1 MYTKNTLLFTLLVA
15 TSSITSCTK
24 NEPTVAAVID
34 PIVDNAAAAANNV
47 SPLLL
52 TTLYNY
58 ANQTKPNYITKDN
71 SLGNPIV
78 NEKASIGRVLFYDKN
93 LSVNNTISCSS
104 CHKQNFAFSDTAI
117 QSNGVLGGLTV
128 RHSMR
133 LVNAR
138 FGNEL
143 KFFWNERAASLEAQ
157 TIMPIQDHLEMGFS
171 GLAGRGNFTSL
182 LTKLSGINYYKTLF
196 KTGYG
201 DTIINQTRIQESLA
215 QFIRSIQS
223 FDSKYDIGR
232 AQVNNDN
239 TPFPNFT
246 ATENNGKILFITPPT
261 FDANGNRI
269 GGGLGCNGCHK
280 APEFDIDPNTRN
292 NGVIG
297 VIGSAAIELNDT
309 RAPSLRNLTK
319 VDGTINSPMMHTG
332 QFKTLEAVLGH
343 YNAIPNVAAN
353 NNLDGR
359 LQTNN
364 VSHKLNLT
372 PTEITAVVAFMKT
385 LAGNAVYTDPKWSN
399 PFINP

>member
-1 MYTKNTLLFTLLVA
+1 MLTKYTLLFSILLGVG
-15 TSSITSCTK
+15 TVTSCTK
-24 NEPTVAAVID
+24 NEPEVVPVID
-34 PIVDNAAAAANNV
+34 PYAASKASFGANIDFTN
-47 SPLLL
+47 
-52 TTLYNY
+52 LYNY
-58 ANQTKPNYITKDN
+58 ASQPRPNYILNDN
-71 SLGNPIV
+71 AVGNPIV
-78 NEKASIGRVLFYDKN
+78 NEKATIGRVLFYDKN

-117 QSNGVLGGLTV
+117 QSDGVLGGLTV

-157 TIMPIQDHLEMGFS
+157 TTMPIQDHLEMGFS
-171 GLAGRGNFTSL
+171 GLVGRGNFTNL
-182 LTKLSGINYYKTLF
+182 LTKLSGINYYKELF
-196 KTGYG
+196 KAGYG
-201 DTIINQTRIQESLA
+201 DTIINETRIQESLA

-239 TPFPNFT
+239 TPFPNYT
-246 ATENNGKILFITPPT
+246 AAENNGKILFLTAPT
-261 FDANGNRI
+261 FDGNGNRI

-292 NGVIG
+292 NGIIG

-309 RAPSLRNLTK
+309 RSPSLRNLTK
-319 VDGTINSPMMHTG
+319 ADGTLNSPMMHTG

-343 YNAIPNVAAN
+343 YNAIPNVVAN

-359 LQTNN
+359 LKVDN
-364 VSHKLNLT
+364 VGNKLNLT

-385 LAGNAVYTDPKWSN
+385 LGGNAVYADPKWSN